1 MTKRS
6 ATMTLLTLELE
17 PELYEHLRQEA
28 VHRKATVK
36 KTAQTL
42 LVEQLKLLV
51 DTALSE
57 SEQVTAVLQAA
68 GLLTE
73 LSAEEKKQ
81 AEQVDVTLE
90 EVIADL
96 DAAGGQPL
104 SELII
109 EMRGPKV

>member
-1 MTKRS
+1 
-6 ATMTLLTLELE
+6 MTLLTLELE
-17 PELYEHLRQEA
+17 PELYEHLQREA
-28 VHRKATVK
+28 VQREATIE
-36 KTAQTL
+36 KTAEAL
-42 LVEQLKLLV
+42 
-51 DTALSE
+51 LSE
-57 SEQVTAVLQAA
+57 RLNLSVPPAVSEREKVTAILRAA

-73 LSAEEKKQ
+73 LSAEEKKR

-90 EVIADL
+90 EVIAAL